1 MAKTAKGIF
10 EIANWDEK
18 TYLELDGGGK
28 LTEAKVTQKFTGD
41 LVGEGSVIWLMAYT
55 AKGTARFVGI
65 QRIVATVEGK
75 KGSFILETTGDFD
88 GKVAEGDWTIIPE
101 SGGGDLAGI
110 SGEGSFG
117 APHGSTAEYEL
128 DYALASSTRA
138 KGGLTH
144 ASARGG

>member
-10 EIANWDEK
+10 EIAGWDEK

-55 AKGTARFVGI
+55 DKQTARFVGI
-65 QRIVATVEGK
+65 QRIVATLEGK
-75 KGSFILETTGDFD
+75 KGSFLVETTGDFD
-88 GKVAEGDWTIIPE
+88 GKTAEGDWTVIPD
-101 SGGGDLAGI
+101 SGTAGLAGI

-117 APHGSTAEYEL
+117 APHGSKAEYEL
-128 DYALASSTRA
+128 DYELAIA
-138 KGGLTH
+138 PAQL
-144 ASARGG
+144 